1 MVIITK
7 RILYRFILYC
17 QGKINKKNQTLDFV
31 NIGNFNFSQKY
42 YIQKI

>member
-1 MVIITK
+1 MSRK
-7 RILYRFILYC
+7 
-17 QGKINKKNQTLDFV
+17 NKQKNQTLDFV